1 MTFDNMEGRGE
12 MTKAPITRQD
22 LRRRIYVKAKAEPS
36 WRFWGLYAHVCKTDT
51 LHAAYSLAK
60 ENNGAPGSDGVTF
73 ADIEADGVEA
83 FVEQLR
89 AELVTRTYRPMRHRR
104 KAIPKDGG
112 TKVRVLSIPAI
123 RDRVVQG
130 AVKLIL
136 EPIFEADFQPGSFG
150 YRPKRSAH
158 AAVERVAQA
167 IVQDKT
173 RVIDVDLAA
182 YFDNVRHHLLLEKV
196 ARRVNDR
203 DVMGLLK
210 RMLKATGK
218 KGVPQGGGI
227 SPMLSNLYLTEV
239 DRMLERAKDAT
250 RQGKY
255 TYLEYV
261 RFADDLVILVDA
273 YRRHDWLLQAVDR
286 RLREELARLQVTINE
301 EKSRT
306 IDLAR
311 GGSFGFL
318 GFEFRRVRSHRG
330 VWRANYV
337 PKMKARTA
345 LLRKL
350 KVTFRRFRSQ
360 PIGRVVSLINPILR
374 GWVHYFAVG
383 HSSRCFSFVKDWV
396 DKKVRRHLMRARH
409 RRGFGWKQ
417 WSRQWLHTEFG
428 LFNNYRVRRVSPVPT
443 AWPTR

>member
-1 MTFDNMEGRGE
+1 MELPEGQMPRTSSRETISTKQGKRATLARHTPKQVLTTLAHLIDVGWLREAYRRTRKRG
-12 MTKAPITRQD
+12 
-22 LRRRIYVKAKAEPS
+22 
-36 WRFWGLYAHVCKTDT
+36 
-51 LHAAYSLAK
+51 AA
-60 ENNGAPGSDGVTF
+60 GVDGVT
-73 ADIEADGVEA
+73 AAQYETALEANLTSVLARFKSGRYQAPAV
-83 FVEQLR
+83 
-89 AELVTRTYRPMRHRR
+89 RR
-104 KAIPKDGG
+104 VHIPKAGAGNQTRPVGIPTLED
-112 TKVRVLSIPAI
+112 KVLQRA
-123 RDRVVQG
+123 VVM
-130 AVKLIL
+130 AL
-136 EPIFEADFQPGSFG
+136 EPIYEQDCLPCSYGFRPG
-150 YRPKRSAH
+150 RSAH
-158 AAVERVAQA
+158 HALEAAWRGLMDIGGGWV
-167 IVQDKT
+167 
-173 RVIDVDLAA
+173 VDLDIQHF
-182 YFDNVRHHLLLEKV
+182 FDNVRHHLLLEKV

-203 DVMGLLK
+203 DVLGLLK

-218 KGVPQGGGI
+218 KGVPQGGVI
-227 SPMLSNLYLTEV
+227 SPLLSNLYLTEV

-255 TYLEYV
+255 TYLAYV

-350 KVTFRRFRSQ
+350 KVIFRRFRSQ
-360 PIGRVVSLINPILR
+360 PIERVVCLINPILR

-396 DKKVRRHLMRARH
+396 DKKVRRHLMRARK

-417 WSRQWLHTEFG
+417 WSRRWLYAELG

-443 AWPTR
+443 ASPTR